1 MQHRNKKQ
9 MIFWPICYIFCATSS
24 DVATKELES
33 TISLATF
40 PLTTPLPLAVDTLT
54 I

>member
-9 MIFWPICYIFCATSS
+9 MIFWLICYIFCTTLS
-24 DVATKELES
+24 DVATKELAS